1 MLKQKLEPFTT
12 SYTMPQ
18 QTDKPGNPFVED
30 RPGNPFAEAKAG
42 NASAPFLATAGIK
55 LADMALDPGEL
66 AGDTLAGGSALL
78 QAIPGLLTDRG
89 FDYENR
95 FTEEQQKFPA
105 SLLRALPGTDF
116 GDASSFFRSIPEG
129 MIPGGETFSES
140 FSEERAAFDAD
151 QTARRE
157 QHPVKTMLGEV
168 AADVTALGMLRQP
181 GVGTI
186 NRIETFIMNKG
197 MNSEMIFGNLANL
210 LKARTGAAELANI
223 KIVQSKG
230 LRSLIRGTGRAVE
243 TGVDAAILDILN
255 GDSPSET
262 AAYAFGTQ
270 LGLSAGTE
278 GLKRMLSGGP
288 GSIGKKLAVAAGL
301 TAFIWQ
307 AAQQTTPGGGEG
319 GKDAG
324 LDVEQLG
331 ESVKFGIDKTL
342 LAAGIGV
349 AAAVAGGGRLRTSSS
364 SSEFARTMPRAADF
378 VATLPRGAM
387 VSMIERLVDAPPEE
401 RQVLLQQL
409 EQAQT
414 DPMLAEELFSL
425 GSKPPNLQ
433 RPHP

>member
-1 MLKQKLEPFTT
+1 MANDFEDRLKQRESELAF
-12 SYTMPQ
+12 
-18 QTDKPGNPFVED
+18 ED
-30 RPGNPFAEAKAG
+30 RLEVAEAKTG
-42 NASAPFLATAGIK
+42 SAPFLAAAGIK
-55 LADMALDPGEL
+55 FADMILDPGEL
-66 AGDTLAGGSALL
+66 AGNALASGGALPAL
-78 QAIPGLLTDRG
+78 FPGGKTYD
-89 FDYENR
+89 ES
-95 FTEEQQKFPA
+95 FTEQQQKFPA

-129 MIPGGETFSES
+129 VIPGGETFSES
-140 FSEERAAFDAD
+140 FSGERAAFDAE
-151 QTARRE
+151 QAARRE
-157 QHPVKTMLGEV
+157 QHPVATTLGEV
-168 AADVTALGMLRQP
+168 AADVTALGLLRQP

-186 NRIETFIMNKG
+186 NRIETFIMSKG
-197 MNSEMIFGNLANL
+197 MNPEIVFGNLANL

-230 LRSLIRGTGRAVE
+230 LRTLIRGTGRAVE

-255 GDSPSET
+255 GDNPSET
-262 AAYAFGTQ
+262 AGYAFGTQ

-288 GSIGKKLAVAAGL
+288 GSVAKKLAVAAGL
-301 TAFIWQ
+301 TGFIWQ

-319 GKDAG
+319 GRDAG

-331 ESVKFGIDKTL
+331 ESLKFGIDKTL

-387 VSMIERLVDAPPEE
+387 LSMIERLVDAPPDE
-401 RQVLLQQL
+401 RQALLEQLQQA
-409 EQAQT
+409 ET
-414 DPMLAEELFSL
+414 DPELAERLFTKRLDST
-425 GSKPPNLQ
+425 PPKMHL
-433 RPHP
+433 RR